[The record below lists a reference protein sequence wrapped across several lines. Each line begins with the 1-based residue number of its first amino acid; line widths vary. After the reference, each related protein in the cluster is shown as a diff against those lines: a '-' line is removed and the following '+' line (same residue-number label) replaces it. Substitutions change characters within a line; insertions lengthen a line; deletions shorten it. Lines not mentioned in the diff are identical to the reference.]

1 MEKIKLTKHELKR
14 HKENL
19 RRYNRFLP
27 TLVAKKQQLQREI
40 VRVKGEMARLKRAEE
55 QARDGMR
62 PWASLL
68 AEDVGL
74 EEMITL
80 KGIKR
85 RWDNIAGVDIPL
97 FRGAEIDVAE
107 YDLLTTPLWVDSAV
121 RVIGKMMEM
130 AAEQAVLGEQL
141 KLLSEELLITTQRV
155 NLFEK
160 VKIPEA
166 IEAIRRITIH
176 LGDQQTAAVVW
187 AKMAKRKLEARS
199 LCQ

>member
-1 MEKIKLTKHELKR
+1 MQKIKLTKHELKR
-14 HKENL
+14 HKESL

-40 VRVKGEMARLKRAEE
+40 VRVKGEIAKLKSTEE
-55 QARDGMR
+55 KVREGMR
-62 PWASLL
+62 PWAKLL

-74 EEMITL
+74 DGMITL
-80 KGIKR
+80 KGIR
-85 RWDNIAGVDIPL
+85 RKSDNVAGVDIPL
-97 FRGAEIDVAE
+97 FGGADIEVAE

-121 RVIGKMMEM
+121 EAIVKLMELG
-130 AAEQAVLGEQL
+130 AEQGILGEQL
-141 KLLSEELLITTQRV
+141 KLLSEELVITTQRV

-187 AKMAKRKLEARS
+187 AKMAKRKMEART
-199 LCQ
+199 L